1 MKVLQLGVGSVGE
14 VIARTIAREP
24 EISTVVLADI
34 DAERVDE
41 VAGTIGAKAQRLELD
56 VNDGG
61 GLARALH
68 DVDLV
73 VNALVPCY
81 NLEVMQA
88 CLEARTSYLD
98 MATAGPRDI
107 VGTADVDEQLALDA
121 EFKERDLTA
130 LLCLGI
136 DPGATDVFAR
146 YLYDQLDTI
155 ERFVVLDGD
164 TGRVEG
170 FEVACSFSPDTMLE
184 ECTLPPTS
192 YDHGKSVR
200 YEPLTRSF
208 EFDFPAPV
216 GRLRVW
222 NTDHEESELIP
233 WYLGGKDLQNVDFFI
248 HLDED
253 WVALVRAL
261 RQLGLDSTEPLSFK
275 GATFSPREF
284 VVSRLPKAV
293 DLKGHVKGDV
303 CVGTL
308 ALGTAGGKPVC
319 RYAYQMTSH
328 EDAFA
333 RMGAQG
339 TGYQTGIPAAAGVIL
354 LARGAIAQ
362 RGTVAPERLDPESF
376 LAEMSRLGCPW
387 QVVDLPAESIAG
399 LRACTQE
406 AVAVEVEAR
415 QSQKG
420 A

>member
-34 DAERVDE
+34 DAQRVDE
-41 VAGTIGAKAQRLELD
+41 VAGAIGAKAQRLKLD
-56 VNDGG
+56 VNDGE
-61 GLARALH
+61 GLARALRE
-68 DVDLV
+68 VDFA
-73 VNALVPCY
+73 VNALVPRY
-81 NLEVMQA
+81 NLDVMNA
-88 CLEARTSYLD
+88 CLETATNYLD
-98 MATAGPRDI
+98 MATAGPRDV

-121 EFKERDLTA
+121 EFRRRDLTA

-146 YLYDQLDTI
+146 HLYDQLDTV

-164 TGRVEG
+164 TGQVEG
-170 FEVACSFSPDTMLE
+170 FDVACSFSPDTMLE

-192 YDHGKSVR
+192 FDHGKSLR
-200 YEPLTRSF
+200 YEPLSRSF

-222 NTDHEESELIP
+222 NTDHEESELVP
-233 WYLGGKDLQNVDFFI
+233 WNLSGKGLQNVDFFI

-253 WVALVRAL
+253 WVAIVRAL
-261 RQLGLDSTEPLSFK
+261 RKLGLDSTEPLSFK

-308 ALGTAGGKPVC
+308 AEGSCDGRPVC
-319 RYAYQMTSH
+319 RYAYQVTSH
-328 EDAFA
+328 EEAFA
-333 RMGAQG
+333 RLGVQG

-354 LARGAIAQ
+354 FARGVITQ

-387 QVVDLPAESIAG
+387 QVVDLPPESIAG
-399 LRACTQE
+399 LRACAQE
-406 AVAVEVEAR
+406 AIAVEEQAK

>member
-24 EISTVVLADI
+24 EISKVVLADI
-34 DAERVDE
+34 DADRVDE
-41 VAGTIGAKAQRLELD
+41 VSGAIGAKAQRLELD
-56 VNDGG
+56 VNDGA
-61 GLARALH
+61 GLARALR

-73 VNALVPCY
+73 VNALVPRY

-121 EFKERDLTA
+121 QFKQRDLTA
-130 LLCLGI
+130 LLCLGV
-136 DPGATDVFAR
+136 DPGASDVFAR
-146 YLYDQLDTI
+146 YLYDQLDTV
-155 ERFVVLDGD
+155 EAFVVLDGD
-164 TGRVEG
+164 TGVVEG
-170 FEVACSFSPDTMLE
+170 FDVSCCFSPDTMLE

-192 YDHGKSVR
+192 YDHGKSLH
-200 YEPLTRSF
+200 YEPLSRSF

-233 WYLGGKDLQNVDFFI
+233 WYLGDKGLQHADFFI

-253 WVALVRAL
+253 WVAIVRAL
-261 RQLGLDSTEPLSFK
+261 RKLGLDSIEPLTFK

-293 DLKGHVKGDV
+293 DLKGHVRGDV

-308 ALGTAGGKPVC
+308 AEGTCDGQRVC

-328 EDAFA
+328 EEAFA
-333 RMGAQG
+333 RLGVQG
-339 TGYQTGIPAAAGVIL
+339 TGYQTGVPAAAGVML
-354 LARGAIAQ
+354 LARGVISQ
-362 RGTVAPERLDPESF
+362 RGTVVPERLDPESF

-387 QVVDLPAESIAG
+387 QVVDLPAESIDG
-399 LRACTQE
+399 LRACAEE
-406 AVAVEVEAR
+406 AVAVD
-415 QSQKG
+415 Q
-420 A
+420 